1 MLNVTN
7 LIGFG
12 VKRGDATTTA
22 EYTGSG
28 SANPGGTFS
37 SPRTISSIAIG
48 TADAARFV
56 VAAIMFQV
64 SGNTGAS
71 PTTGVTI
78 GGVTATK
85 IGTSARSNN
94 ANDHVAEFWIAAV
107 PTGTTADV
115 IVSFTGSLFRMA
127 ISCFKVLGYSSVFA
141 NSAVGE
147 SSAISVSTTIN
158 GRANGCIIA
167 CATNNGSVTYSWTGL
182 TLRVTATY
190 SNTYTAASDNFASAQ
205 TGLTVT
211 ATQSSNNAPHCL
223 SVVSL

>member
-1 MLNVTN
+1 MSAFHAVLASY
-7 LIGFG
+7 GG
-12 VKRGDATTTA
+12 AAATTA
-22 EYTGSG
+22 EYAGSG
-28 SANPGGTFS
+28 STNPGSAFS
-37 SPRTISSIAIG
+37 GPRTISAVAIG
-48 TADAARFV
+48 TADAARYV
-56 VAAIMFQV
+56 VAALLFQV
-64 SGNTGAS
+64 SGNTGSS

-127 ISCFKVLGYSSVFA
+127 VSCFKVLGYSSVFA

-147 SSAISVSTTIN
+147 ASAISVSTTIN
-158 GRANGCIIA
+158 GRANGCILA
-167 CATNNGSVTYSWTGL
+167 CATNNGSNTYTWTNL
-182 TLRVTATY
+182 TERADATY
-190 SNTYTAASDNFASAQ
+190 GNTYTAASDNFATAQ